1 MIEIAEEEPRQP
13 EVRAL
18 LAASDAYSMSL
29 YPEEGRHPVD
39 VEFLASPAVRFFVAR
54 AEGQAIGC
62 AAVVLGADGSGE
74 LKRMIV
80 LPAARGRGAGHRL
93 MERIEAAAIAE
104 RLHVLLLETGPH
116 NREAIA
122 LYRRHGYAERDPFG
136 AYEAGPHSLFM
147 EKRL

>member
-1 MIEIAEEEPRQP
+1 MIEIDREEPNQP
-13 EVRAL
+13 EVREL
-18 LAASDAYSMSL
+18 LAASDAYSASL

-39 VEFLASPAVRFFVAR
+39 VAFLASPAVRFFVAR
-54 AEGQAIGC
+54 AKGRAIGC
-62 AAVVLGADGSGE
+62 AALVLGADGSGE

-93 MERIEAAAIAE
+93 IERIESAAIAE
-104 RLHVLLLETGPH
+104 RLQVLRLETGPR

-122 LYRRHGYAERDPFG
+122 LYRRHGFAERGPFG